1 MRCNSD
7 RSRPQRPAVFGVV
20 RNVVLTYRAWEL
32 HQSSILPQ
40 PCHSQRVGHSRTG
53 LPSRRVLLSILHA
66 LLTSEHTGSSDVSLD
81 GSGLGRSNLSSLCRY
96 VLVGGACCGASWYL
110 YRLAMGS
117 QGALLPTVFDGPSH
131 LYETLYDIVVWTKN
145 NPAPYLAIEQNQG
158 TKLYEVNHKFEKRC
172 VPLPA
177 TDALNQFVF
186 SWKRDKL

>member
-7 RSRPQRPAVFGVV
+7 RSRPQRPVVFGVV
-20 RNVVLTYRAWEL
+20 RNVALTYRAWEL

-117 QGALLPTVFDGPSH
+117 Q
-131 LYETLYDIVVWTKN
+131 VVWTKN

-158 TKLYEVNHKFEKRC
+158 TKLYEVNHKFEK
-172 VPLPA
+172 
-177 TDALNQFVF
+177 

>member
-1 MRCNSD
+1 
-7 RSRPQRPAVFGVV
+7 
-20 RNVVLTYRAWEL
+20 
-32 HQSSILPQ
+32 
-40 PCHSQRVGHSRTG
+40 
-53 LPSRRVLLSILHA
+53 LPSRRVLLSILYA

-177 TDALNQFVF
+177 TDALNHSCSAGNGTSCRRPCRLLLLQASKKHLLRISHIDGPVI
-186 SWKRDKL
+186 